1 MHGFSDRGFL
11 SHGARKALAR
21 RKRAIHASV
30 QDREFMALMPV
41 PLGVM
46 TLMLPLLAPDGTLN
60 LILLALSMVTDRCL
74 DLARESCNAQ
84 AYEYDCF
91 RCAFELRGAAR
102 TN

>member
-1 MHGFSDRGFL
+1 MVPGRPSRG
-11 SHGARKALAR
+11 
-21 RKRAIHASV
+21 ASAPFTLQFKTV
-30 QDREFMALMPV
+30 NFMALMPV